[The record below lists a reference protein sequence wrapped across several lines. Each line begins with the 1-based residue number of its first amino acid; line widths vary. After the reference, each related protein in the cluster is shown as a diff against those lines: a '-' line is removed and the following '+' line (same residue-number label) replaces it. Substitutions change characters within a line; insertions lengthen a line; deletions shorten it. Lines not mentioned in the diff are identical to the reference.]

1 MKKSISARE
10 YMSEHPH
17 TVNPESNV
25 FEAIRLI
32 IEHKLSGLTVTDAEN
47 NIVGVISEVD
57 CLRAILDGSYYGEV
71 GGTVADYMTAN
82 VQSVTVD
89 MAIIDIAKMMLDNN
103 RRRMPVSDQG
113 KFIGQFSI
121 RSILNAI
128 IHLEDRAKPLG

>member
-1 MKKSISARE
+1 MENSISARA

-17 TVNPESNV
+17 TVTPESNI

-82 VQSVTVD
+82 VQSVSAD

-103 RRRMPVSDQG
+103 RRRIPVSDQG

-121 RSILNAI
+121 RSILSVIVN
-128 IHLEDRAKPLG
+128 LEARTKPLG

>member
-1 MKKSISARE
+1 MKKSIRARE

-17 TVNPESNV
+17 TIRPDSNI

-32 IEHKLSGLTVTDAEN
+32 IEHKVSGLTVTDVEN
-47 NIVGVISEVD
+47 NIVGIISEVD

-71 GGTVADYMTAN
+71 GGTVEHYMSAN
-82 VQSVTVD
+82 IQSVSAD

-103 RRRMPVSDQG
+103 RRRMPVIDQG

-128 IHLEDRAKPLG
+128 VNLEGRSKPLG